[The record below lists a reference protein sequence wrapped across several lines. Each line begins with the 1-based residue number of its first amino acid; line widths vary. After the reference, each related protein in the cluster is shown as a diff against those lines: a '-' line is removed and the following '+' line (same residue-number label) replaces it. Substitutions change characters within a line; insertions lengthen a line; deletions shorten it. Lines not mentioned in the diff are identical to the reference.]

1 MVRVLCVFFMVQCL
15 LTIPMSIILLRD
27 PPHVFYPRMHG
38 GPDWGA
44 FNRSWVESLDILPDN
59 NGFTRQIQIRR
70 RLSASWWTDEGE
82 FRSETTVTYTPLSQM
97 NIAIY
102 PNDMDKLRDNP
113 YRVILA
119 PRYDQWQ
126 DVIERRSLVGL
137 SYIAGDYYLVIT
149 PEYIFYRDENSSL
162 SVPTRLIPAWAL
174 EKGAFEEIFDH
185 LALYN
190 RYFSSIVAPTFVL
203 IFVVFLIMQSL
214 IFVAAV
220 WLFGHWQKLSG
231 NMTVRERFA
240 VCTFASVP
248 AGALGLA
255 LGILFPLFHILLFQF
270 GMIYFSYKAMK
281 EYLNENSKLVLQVL

>member
-1 MVRVLCVFFMVQCL
+1 MARVLCVFFMVQCL

-44 FNRSWVESLDILPDN
+44 FDRSWVDEIDVIADA
-59 NGFTRQIQIRR
+59 NGFVR
-70 RLSASWWTDEGE
+70 
-82 FRSETTVTYTPLSQM
+82 
-97 NIAIY
+97 
-102 PNDMDKLRDNP
+102 
-113 YRVILA
+113 
-119 PRYDQWQ
+119 
-126 DVIERRSLVGL
+126 DVIMLDGNNDL
-137 SYIAGDYYLVIT
+137 IIATDLHTFIIT
-149 PEYIFYRDENSSL
+149 AEYIFYSDANSSL
-162 SVPTRLIPAWAL
+162 AVPSRLIPAWAL
-174 EKGAFEEIFDH
+174 EEGAFEEIFDH

-214 IFVAAV
+214 IFMAAV

-248 AGALGLA
+248 ASALGLA